1 MILIFKVD
9 KVTFNKTIY
18 PCESFLKN
26 TLMIKLINLLF
37 LILLFAACQPQKDMP
52 TTAGIDTVRMA
63 NDIETL
69 ASDEYLGRKPFTE
82 GEKKTLEF
90 LEKKYKEIGLRP
102 GNGDSYFQEVPLVEI
117 DPHPDDVLTIS
128 GEGTKVELQKG
139 SEFVAFSER
148 MVEKVSLESSEL
160 VFAGFGIVA
169 PEYNWNDYEG
179 LDVKGKTV
187 IVLVNDPGF
196 GSDNPNFFKGQTM
209 TYYGRWTYKYE
220 EAARQGAAGILI
232 IHDTAPA
239 GYQWMVVKNSW
250 TGAQLYLER
259 DSTDYLPAAQGWI
272 TRDAAIKIFE
282 QSPEDLRNF
291 VERSRKPGFKPI
303 PLGLNAS
310 LSIESKIKGNV
321 SQNVIGKIEGRKNP
335 DEVIIYTAHWDHLG
349 VGPVVN
355 GDSIYNGARDNATG
369 VAALLEIARAFKRN
383 NPEPDRSVVFLAV
396 TAEEQGLLGSKY
408 YAENP
413 IYSPQKSIA
422 VINMDAMSTVGFV
435 KDLTVIG
442 YGQSEL
448 EDLAV
453 EIAENQGRF
462 IQPNPVPEKGYFFRS
477 DHFQFAKIGIPAF
490 YAEGGSVAVVGGEE
504 RAKAVNDAY
513 NANAYHQPSDEFEG
527 GNSDWQFGAIY
538 QDATLFYL
546 MGKQLANS
554 DQRPKWKTGSEFKSI
569 REGN

>member
-1 MILIFKVD
+1 MKKRINPLL
-9 KVTFNKTIY
+9 
-18 PCESFLKN
+18 PFLL
-26 TLMIKLINLLF
+26 LM
-37 LILLFAACQPQKDMP
+37 ACQPQKQD
-52 TTAGIDTVRMA
+52 TSASSVIDTVSIA
-63 NDIETL
+63 ADIKTL
-69 ASDEYLGRKPFTE
+69 ASDEFLGRKPFTL
-82 GEKKTLEF
+82 GEQKTLEF
-90 LEKKYKEIGLRP
+90 LENKYKEIGLLP

-117 DPHPDDVLTIS
+117 DPYPDDLLTVS
-128 GEGTKVELQKG
+128 GGKSPIKLQKG
-139 SEFVAFSER
+139 AEFVAFSER
-148 MVEKVSLESSEL
+148 VVEKVSLASSEL
-160 VFAGFGIVA
+160 VFVGFGIVA

-187 IVLVNDPGF
+187 LVLVNDPGF
-196 GSDNPNFFKGQTM
+196 GSDDPDFFKGQTM
-209 TYYGRWTYKYE
+209 TYYGRWTYKYA

-250 TGAQLYLER
+250 TGAQLYLEK
-259 DSTDYLPAAQGWI
+259 DPLDYLPAVQGWI

-282 QSPEDLRNF
+282 ESPEDLRNF
-291 VERSRKPGFKPI
+291 VERSRTPGFKPI
-303 PLGLNAS
+303 PLGLTAS
-310 LSIESKIKGNV
+310 LGIENKIKRNV
-321 SQNVIGKIEGRKNP
+321 SRNVIGKIEGQKRP

-349 VGPVVN
+349 IGPAVD

-369 VAALLEIARAFKRN
+369 VAALLEIARAFNRD
-383 NPEPDRSVVFLAV
+383 NPEPDRSIIFLAV

-413 IYSPQKSIA
+413 IYPPQKSIA

-448 EDLAV
+448 EDLAG
-453 EIAENQGRF
+453 EIAKKQERVLK
-462 IQPNPVPEKGYFFRS
+462 PNPVPEKGYFFRS

-490 YAEGGSVAVVGGEE
+490 YAEGGSIAVYGGER

-513 NANAYHQPSDEFEG
+513 NANAYHQPADEFDPA
-527 GNSDWQFGAIY
+527 NSDWRFGGIY
-538 QDATLFYL
+538 QDTELFYF
-546 MGKQLANS
+546 MGRELANS
-554 DQRPKWKTGSEFKSI
+554 DLRPQWKEGSEFKSI